1 MIVRFQKPEFEIEK
15 LEVLD
20 IIASSFEEPT
30 QGNTNPTDSTDPYE
44 IDKW

>member
-1 MIVRFQKPEFEIEK
+1 MRFQKPEFEIEK

-30 QGNTNPTDSTDPYE
+30 QGQGNTNPTQGTDPFVN
-44 IDKW
+44 DKW

>member
-20 IIASSFEEPT
+20 IIASSFDEPT
-30 QGNTNPTDSTDPYE
+30 QGATDPTQGTDPFVN
-44 IDKW
+44 DKW

>member
-1 MIVRFQKPEFEIEK
+1 MRFQKPEFEIEK

-30 QGNTNPTDSTDPYE
+30 QGTTDPAKGTDPYE
-44 IDKW
+44 SDKW